1 MMMTNQI
8 IKRHLIQLEV
18 ASKRSMI
25 VAKLHPKNMRMVK
38 LSKRNKMDHHQISQL
53 RRQVLTLM
61 MKNQTI
67 KRPLLHLQLEVG
79 FKRSMIASKLNQ
91 RKMKMEKFSK
101 RRKMMISISRLR
113 KQLLLLI

>member
-1 MMMTNQI
+1 
-8 IKRHLIQLEV
+8 
-18 ASKRSMI
+18 MI
-25 VAKLHPKNMRMVK
+25 VVKLHPKNMRMVK
-38 LSKRNKMDHHQISQL
+38 SSKRNKMDHRQISQL

-61 MKNQTI
+61 MKNNQTI
-67 KRPLLHLQLEVG
+67 KRPLPHLQLEVG
-79 FKRSMIASKLNQ
+79 FKRSMIASKLNP